1 MKFRKH
7 LNDVERM
14 RGSYPAPGSIR
25 LASAERDSSF
35 GELMYKKFIDS
46 LCDTDIR
53 YYPDVDYALHVLSKF
68 TGVPANHLTIGHG
81 SDQIIKNVFECF
93 VLEGTNIVTT
103 DPCFPMYKVYASVM
117 NAEVRAAGY
126 TNKRVDVDQMVDL
139 IDHNTSL
146 VVFSNPCSPIG
157 DIFYT
162 DDIKRLIK
170 KARSCGCIV
179 LIDEA
184 YQEFSATPS
193 WIENYTQY
201 KNVIVTRTFSKAVGA
216 AGLRFGYGV
225 ANEVT
230 INLLSKVKSM
240 YEVTGPTIKW
250 METVIDNWDD
260 VRTYIDKVRI
270 NKDVLIAELEK
281 QGHEVVPGY
290 CNWIH
295 TTKNDYNKILD
306 TKQCKLPWDD
316 RTWTR
321 LCIPSRRKTVGIIL
335 E

>member
-1 MKFRKH
+1 
-7 LNDVERM
+7 M

-35 GELMYKKFIDS
+35 DESMYKKFIDS
-46 LCDTDIR
+46 LRDTDIR
-53 YYPDVDYALHVLSKF
+53 YYPDVDYAMNLLSEF
-68 TGVPANHLTIGHG
+68 TGVPPNHLTIGHG

-117 NAEVRAAGY
+117 NAEVKTAGY
-126 TNKRVDVDQMVDL
+126 KNKKVDIDEMINL
-139 IDHNTSL
+139 INDETSL

-157 DIFYT
+157 DIIHT
-162 DDIKRLIK
+162 DHVERLIK
-170 KARSCGCIV
+170 KARSCECIV

-184 YQEFSATPS
+184 YQEFSANVS
-193 WIENYTQY
+193 WTKKYTQFE
-201 KNVIVTRTFSKAVGA
+201 NIIVTRTFSKAVGA

-225 ANEVT
+225 ANEVNL
-230 INLLSKVKSM
+230 NLLSKVKSM
-240 YEVTGPTIKW
+240 YEITGPTIRW
-250 METVIDNWDD
+250 METVIENWSD
-260 VRTYIDKVRI
+260 VQSYITQVLM
-270 NKDVLIAELEK
+270 NKYTITSELEK
-281 QGHEVVPGY
+281 QGYEVVPGY

-295 TTKNDYNKILD
+295 TTKVEYDKSIN

-321 LCIPSRRKTVGIIL
+321 LCIPSRQETVGLIL
-335 E
+335 Q

>member
-1 MKFRKH
+1 
-7 LNDVERM
+7 M
-14 RGSYPAPGSIR
+14 RGSHPAPGSIR

-35 GELMYKKFIDS
+35 SESMYKKFIDS

-53 YYPDVDYALHVLSKF
+53 YYPDIDYAMDLLSNF

-81 SDQIIKNVFECF
+81 SDHIIKNVFECF
-93 VLEGTNIVTT
+93 VLEGTNVVTT

-117 NAEVRAAGY
+117 NAEVKAAGY
-126 TNKRVDVDQMVDL
+126 KNKRVDVEQMIHL
-139 IDHNTSL
+139 IDNNTSL

-157 DIFYT
+157 DIFFT
-162 DDIKRLIK
+162 DEIERLIE

-184 YQEFSATPS
+184 YQEFSATVS
-193 WIENYTQY
+193 WTKKYTQY
-201 KNVIVTRTFSKAVGA
+201 ENIIVTRTFSKAVGA

-225 ANEVT
+225 ANEGNL
-230 INLLSKVKSM
+230 NLLSKVKSM
-240 YEVTGPTIKW
+240 YEITGPTIKW
-250 METVIDNWDD
+250 VETVIENWSD
-260 VRTYIDKVRI
+260 VQTYIDKVTI
-270 NKDVLIAELEK
+270 NKYIITAELEK
-281 QGHEVVPGY
+281 QGYEVLSGY

-295 TTKNDYNKILD
+295 TTKNNYHKSID

-321 LCIPSRRKTVGIIL
+321 LCIPSRRQTVGMIL